1 MTDIYSQ
8 YPLTGTVVYIIIIPT
23 GRFGWSIN
31 HEISGVRMKIFRFS
45 FAAIT
50 LLIFFSASVDAMSPR
65 PPGQATTGYGST
77 ANYISSG
84 HTEYSFG
91 SVVTGTK
98 CYYYIPRTLKNGT
111 SAPVVVFLHGMIL
124 LAPDIYLAHIEHL
137 TKQGYIVIFPQ
148 FQPSIVTLMFEMNQ
162 EIWMARAVDS
172 VDEALDR
179 IGSKAQRNNIVVY
192 GHSLGGLMA
201 FSWSA
206 EMGAVQAKSIVLA
219 NPCLD
224 MLAAMPV
231 NIPGMEWLV
240 NLFINQIDYRQKADA
255 ITCPVIIL
263 TGNDDTI
270 APDWTAVAGYDA
282 LRNAFTRVVYR
293 FHTDSYGSP
302 TLKGDH
308 MACISDD
315 GWMPSWMMTLFGGD
329 GEVDAVDYRY
339 YWAALDAALHDEHEV
354 PFNMGKW
361 SDGRPVN
368 TVEVVNKDI

>member
-1 MTDIYSQ
+1 MKCLRYYLAVFVIIALCS
-8 YPLTGTVVYIIIIPT
+8 GTV
-23 GRFGWSIN
+23 
-31 HEISGVRMKIFRFS
+31 E
-45 FAAIT
+45 
-50 LLIFFSASVDAMSPR
+50 AMSPR
-65 PPGQATTGYGST
+65 PPAQPTSGYGST
-77 ANYISSG
+77 AQYISRG

-91 SVVTGTK
+91 SVIAGTK

-124 LAPDIYLAHIEHL
+124 LAPEIYQAHINHL

-148 FQPSIVTLMFEMNQ
+148 FQPSIVTLMFEMDQ

-172 VDEALDR
+172 VNEALAR
-179 IGSKAQRNNIVVY
+179 IGNKAQRNNIVVY

-206 EMGAVQAKSIVLA
+206 EPGAVQAKSIVLA

-231 NIPGMEWLV
+231 EIPGMDWLV

-255 ITCPVIIL
+255 ITCPIIIL

-270 APDWTAVAGYDA
+270 APDWTAVAGFNEVE
-282 LRNAFTRVVYR
+282 NAFTRVLYR
-293 FHTDSYGSP
+293 FNTDNHGSP

-308 MACISDD
+308 MVCISDD

-339 YWAALDAALHDEHEV
+339 YWAALDAALNNEHEV

-361 SDGRPVN
+361 SDGTPVN
-368 TVEVVNKDI
+368 HVEVLGKDI